1 MARGAYVWAH
11 GRAAGG
17 QDSRGSQPQPHVRT
31 FNNAGWDVLRFDRD
45 PAVDET
51 ETAAA
56 WLRGALRTL
65 RAQGYTR
72 VVVGGQSRGAWNAL
86 QVLDEP
92 GLVDGV
98 VAVAPAAH
106 GPKGSP
112 AWAWAVQ
119 ELRQVLD
126 RVRNPAARVVVATFA
141 GDEYDP
147 DPEARAR
154 LFRALAAP
162 RVAGLLFLDRPAGLA
177 GHGSGSESA
186 FTQRYGACMLG
197 FVESR
202 VAGCSQPMP
211 AALPGT
217 SLAMG
222 G

>member
-1 MARGAYVWAH
+1 
-11 GRAAGG
+11 
-17 QDSRGSQPQPHVRT
+17 
-31 FNNAGWDVLRFDRD
+31 
-45 PAVDET
+45 
-51 ETAAA
+51 
-56 WLRGALRTL
+56 
-65 RAQGYTR
+65 
-72 VVVGGQSRGAWNAL
+72 
-86 QVLDEP
+86 
-92 GLVDGV
+92 
-98 VAVAPAAH
+98 
-106 GPKGSP
+106 
-112 AWAWAVQ
+112 VQ

-126 RVRNPAARVVVATFA
+126 RARNPAARVVVATFA

-147 DPEARAR
+147 NPEARAW

-162 RVAGLLFLDRPAGLA
+162 RVGGLLFLDRPAGLA
-177 GHGSGSESA
+177 GHGGGSDSA